1 MARGLWKGAISFGLV
16 NVPVELH
23 SAKKRAAE
31 LDMTMLDKR
40 DLAPVGYK
48 RVNKATGKEVAW
60 DDVVKGYEY
69 KDDKYVVLSRRGLP
83 PRQPRGEPQ
92 TVDILAFV
100 DLADIQPQ
108 YFETPYYLV
117 PEKRGEK
124 AYALLRETLEKAGK
138 AGIASVVIR
147 TKQYLAA
154 LVAQDELLV
163 LNTLRYADE
172 LEGRRPSSRS
182 RRPRSRRRSSTWRC
196 AWSRT
201 WPTSGSPKKFKDTYR
216 EDLLKR
222 IKEKVKAGA
231 DRGDHRAREGA
242 EKPAKGADVI
252 DLMALLKKSV
262 EKKPANRPNA
272 RRASAAPPDMPKRQI
287 RYAVVGLGHIAQ
299 VAVLPA
305 FGNARRNSKLVG
317 AGLGRPGEAR
327 AARQEVRRASAPIPT
342 SSTTSA

>member
-1 MARGLWKGAISFGLV
+1 MARSLWKGAISFGLV

-23 SAKKRAAE
+23 SAKKRSAE

-60 DDVVKGYEY
+60 GNVVKGYEY
-69 KDDKYVVLSRRGLP
+69 QDDKYVVLSDEDFRRANP
-83 PRQPRGEPQ
+83 EASR

-100 DLADIQPQ
+100 ELADIEPQ

-154 LVAQDELLV
+154 LVAQDEVMV

-172 LEGRRPSSRS
+172 LKAPAELEIPKAKVTAKELDMALRLVEDMADE
-182 RRPRSRRRSSTWRC
+182 WD
-196 AWSRT
+196 
-201 WPTSGSPKKFKDTYR
+201 PKKYKDTYR

-222 IKEKVKAGA
+222 IKEKVKAGQTEELTEPEA
-231 DRGDHRAREGA
+231 GA
-242 EKPAKGADVI
+242 ERPAKGADVI

-262 EKKPANRPNA
+262 EKKPAKA
-272 RRASAAPPDMPKRQI
+272 K
-287 RYAVVGLGHIAQ
+287 
-299 VAVLPA
+299 
-305 FGNARRNSKLVG
+305 
-317 AGLGRPGEAR
+317 R
-327 AARQEVRRASAPIPT
+327 AARKRRAA
-342 SSTTSA
+342 

>member
-1 MARGLWKGAISFGLV
+1 MARSLWKGAISFGLV

-48 RVNKATGKEVAW
+48 RVNKSTGKEVAW
-60 DDVVKGYEY
+60 GDVVKGYEY
-69 KDDKYVVLSRRGLP
+69 KDDKYVVLSDEDFRRANP
-83 PRQPRGEPQ
+83 EASR

-100 DLADIQPQ
+100 ELADIQPQ
-108 YFETPYYLV
+108 FFETPYYLV

-154 LVAQDELLV
+154 LVAEDDVMV

-172 LEGRRPSSRS
+172 LKEPGELKIPKAKVTAKELDMALRLVEDMADDWRPS
-182 RRPRSRRRSSTWRC
+182 
-196 AWSRT
+196 
-201 WPTSGSPKKFKDTYR
+201 KFKDTYR

-222 IKEKVKAGA
+222 IKEKVKAGQTEELTEPDPDA
-231 DRGDHRAREGA
+231 G
-242 EKPAKGADVI
+242 KPAKGADVI

-262 EKKPANRPNA
+262 EKKPAKAKRPA
-272 RRASAAPPDMPKRQI
+272 RKRRAA
-287 RYAVVGLGHIAQ
+287 
-299 VAVLPA
+299 
-305 FGNARRNSKLVG
+305 
-317 AGLGRPGEAR
+317 
-327 AARQEVRRASAPIPT
+327 
-342 SSTTSA
+342 

>member
-48 RVNKATGKEVAW
+48 RVNKSTGKEVAW
-60 DDVVKGYEY
+60 GDVVKGYEY
-69 KDDKYVVLSRRGLP
+69 KDDKYVVLSDEDFRRANP
-83 PRQPRGEPQ
+83 EAAK

-100 DLADIQPQ
+100 ELSEIQPQ
-108 YFETPYYLV
+108 YFDTPYYLK

-124 AYALLRETLEKAGK
+124 AYALLRDTLEKAGK

-172 LEGRRPSSRS
+172 LKDPAELEI
-182 RRPRSRRRSSTWRC
+182 
-196 AWSRT
+196 
-201 WPTSGSPKKFKDTYR
+201 PKSKVTAKELDMAMRLVDDMVDDWHPDKYKDTYKD
-216 EDLLKR
+216 DLLKR
-222 IKEKVKAGA
+222 IKAKVKAG
-231 DRGDHRAREGA
+231 ETEEITEP
-242 EKPAKGADVI
+242 EKEPRKEKSADVI
-252 DLMALLKKSV
+252 DLMSLLRKSV
-262 EKKPANRPNA
+262 EQKPKAAKRSA
-272 RRASAAPPDMPKRQI
+272 RKRRAA
-287 RYAVVGLGHIAQ
+287 
-299 VAVLPA
+299 
-305 FGNARRNSKLVG
+305 
-317 AGLGRPGEAR
+317 
-327 AARQEVRRASAPIPT
+327 
-342 SSTTSA
+342 

>member
-1 MARGLWKGAISFGLV
+1 MARSLWKGAISFGLV

-23 SAKKRAAE
+23 SAKKRTAE

-60 DDVVKGYEY
+60 GNVVKGYEY
-69 KDDKYVVLSRRGLP
+69 KDDKYVVLSDEDFRRANP
-83 PRQPRGEPQ
+83 EASR

-100 DLADIQPQ
+100 DLADIEPQ

-154 LVAQDELLV
+154 LVAQDELMV

-172 LEGRRPSSRS
+172 LKAPAELEIPKAKVTAKELDMALRLVEDMAD
-182 RRPRSRRRSSTWRC
+182 
-196 AWSRT
+196 AWD
-201 WPTSGSPKKFKDTYR
+201 PKKYKDTYR

-222 IKEKVKAGA
+222 IKEKVKAGQTEELTEPE
-231 DRGDHRAREGA
+231 EGA
-242 EKPAKGADVI
+242 EKPAKGAEVI
-252 DLMALLKKSV
+252 DLMSLLRKSV
-262 EKKPANRPNA
+262 EKKPAA
-272 RRASAAPPDMPKRQI
+272 RAK
-287 RYAVVGLGHIAQ
+287 
-299 VAVLPA
+299 
-305 FGNARRNSKLVG
+305 
-317 AGLGRPGEAR
+317 R
-327 AARQEVRRASAPIPT
+327 AARKRRAA
-342 SSTTSA
+342 

>member
-1 MARGLWKGAISFGLV
+1 MARSLWKGAISFGLV

-48 RVNKATGKEVAW
+48 RVNKSTGKEVAW
-60 DDVVKGYEY
+60 GDVVKGYEY
-69 KDDKYVVLSRRGLP
+69 KDDKYVVLSDEDFRRANP
-83 PRQPRGEPQ
+83 EASR

-100 DLADIQPQ
+100 ELADIQPQ

-154 LVAQDELLV
+154 LVAEDEVMV
-163 LNTLRYADE
+163 LNTLRYADDLKEPGE
-172 LEGRRPSSRS
+172 LKIPKAKVTAKELDMALRLVKDMVDDWQPS
-182 RRPRSRRRSSTWRC
+182 
-196 AWSRT
+196 
-201 WPTSGSPKKFKDTYR
+201 KFKDTYR

-222 IKEKVKAGA
+222 IKEKVKAGQTEELTEP
-231 DRGDHRAREGA
+231 DPDA

-262 EKKPANRPNA
+262 EKKPAKAKRPA
-272 RRASAAPPDMPKRQI
+272 RKRRAA
-287 RYAVVGLGHIAQ
+287 
-299 VAVLPA
+299 
-305 FGNARRNSKLVG
+305 
-317 AGLGRPGEAR
+317 
-327 AARQEVRRASAPIPT
+327 
-342 SSTTSA
+342 